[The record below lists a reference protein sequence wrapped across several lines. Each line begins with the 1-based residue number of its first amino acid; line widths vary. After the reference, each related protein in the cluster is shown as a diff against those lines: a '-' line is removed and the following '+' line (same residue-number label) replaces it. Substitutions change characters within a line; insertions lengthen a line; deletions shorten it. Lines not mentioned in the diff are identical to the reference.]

1 MKIKITYRAE
11 DEARAAHVR
20 AFLRRELPRAKEH
33 ESRAPDGVHC
43 VYFRD
48 IKPRT
53 KQDRKSVV

>member
-20 AFLRRELPRAKEH
+20 TLPRAKEH
-33 ESRAPDGVHC
+33 ESCAPDGVHC

-48 IKPRT
+48 IKPRI
-53 KQDRKSVV
+53 KHG

>member
-48 IKPRT
+48 IKLRT
-53 KQDRKSVV
+53 KHG